1 MKHDVLRKHHQAY
14 TWKRSLDQYIDP
26 LPLHEN
32 GWNEEE
38 GDLIPVWYT
47 CKQLPPLRQKTR
59 SVTKD
64 SNLINENEE
73 ITLPI
78 DVDKFIEEEEP
89 PNKRSK
95 PSENVT
101 ESVTREIENEGKSDS
116 ENEEISDWERLSD
129 FDSSDS
135 SDSSDDPDW

>member
-32 GWNEEE
+32 GWNEE

-47 CKQLPPLRQKTR
+47 YKQLPLSLRQKTR

-64 SNLINENEE
+64 TNLINENED
-73 ITLPI
+73 ITLHI
-78 DVDKFIEEEEP
+78 DVDTFIEEEEP
-89 PNKRSK
+89 QNKCSK

-101 ESVTREIENEGKSDS
+101 ESVTREILKEKA
-116 ENEEISDWERLSD
+116 IVKTKR
-129 FDSSDS
+129 
-135 SDSSDDPDW
+135 